1 MNKCPAVMENS
12 YLANTFTNKINLT
25 VTPDVEMKREIELCA
40 GISLVYRVHQF
51 DIEFTLFKV

>member
-1 MNKCPAVMENS
+1 MENS